1 MIIGDPFEDRP
12 LLEEAGGAGAITSS
26 LAIEAGN
33 FGALKSVYEV
43 GKGR

>member
-1 MIIGDPFEDRP
+1 LIIGDPFEERLP
-12 LLEEAGGAGAITSS
+12 LEEAGVAGAITSS